1 MPTTVPAARH
11 AAGRHAATA
20 RLGAVVR
27 RLEGVVLVRP
37 ERRTPI
43 DLMVVALIVV
53 VLAAGGAVVWWN
65 SDARATVSETATQ
78 PIPEPAT
85 PDTVPAA
92 LREVWRADSPMTP
105 VPVVADSAVVSAGG
119 GEVRGHD
126 PLTGQVAWRYARDY
140 QLCTVG
146 EQWDRAIAV
155 YRKSRN
161 CSEVTSLVG
170 STGKRG
176 PQRNTNAEFGTR
188 LLGDGEYLTATGERV
203 FPTWRSDLVRTQ
215 QYGIPP
221 DIKNPDN
228 NIERP
233 DCRYDSIAVGDDRIG
248 VIEDCP
254 RESGRITMLKAH
266 PEDDEEPEEL
276 FSIGLGSKNASVVAV
291 NQQRVAVL
299 LRDAQQVRVFDSEG
313 RTVAQ
318 YPVRVGPA
326 DFTDNVKV
334 ESTTTAGK
342 IYWWTGADTVALDPD
357 TLTPQWTLRETAGAG
372 TVYAHQLVIPNRGG
386 IAVLDPNTGA
396 TVRQVPVDRTGYT
409 GPVRLNANG
418 PVLLEQRGSNLVA
431 LR

>member
-1 MPTTVPAARH
+1 MI
-11 AAGRHAATA
+11 
-20 RLGAVVR
+20 
-27 RLEGVVLVRP
+27 LVRP

-43 DLMVVALIVV
+43 DLLVVALIVV
-53 VLAAGGAVVWWN
+53 VLAAGGAVVWWH
-65 SDARATVSETATQ
+65 SDARATISETARP
-78 PIPEPAT
+78 PIPKPAT
-85 PDTVPAA
+85 PDAVPAA
-92 LREVWRADSPMTP
+92 LHEAWRAESPMTA
-105 VPVVADSAVVSAGG
+105 VPVVADSAVVSASG

-126 PLTGQVAWRYARDY
+126 PLTGRVAWRYARDY
-140 QLCTVG
+140 RLCTVG
-146 EQWDRAIAV
+146 EQWGRAIAV
-155 YRKSRN
+155 YRKSHN

-170 STGKRG
+170 STGERG

-188 LLGDGEYLTATGERV
+188 LLGDGEYLTATGQRV

-233 DCRYDSIAVGDDRIG
+233 HCSYSSIAVGQERLG

-254 RESGRITMLKAH
+254 RESGRITLLKAH

-276 FSIGLGSKNASVVAV
+276 FTTGLGDSNASVVAV
-291 NQQRVAVL
+291 NRQRVAVL
-299 LRDAQQVRVFDSEG
+299 LRDSQQVRVFDSRG

-326 DFTDNVKV
+326 DFGDNVKV
-334 ESTTTAGK
+334 ESTTTAGR
-342 IYWWTGADTVALDPD
+342 IYWWTGADTVALDQD
-357 TLTPQWTLRETAGAG
+357 TLTPQWTARDTAGAG
-372 TVYAHQLVIPNRGG
+372 TVYAHQLVMPVREG

-396 TVRQVPVDRTGYT
+396 AVREIPVDRAGYV
-409 GPVRLNANG
+409 GPIRLNADG
-418 PVLLEQRGSNLVA
+418 PVLLEQRGNALVA